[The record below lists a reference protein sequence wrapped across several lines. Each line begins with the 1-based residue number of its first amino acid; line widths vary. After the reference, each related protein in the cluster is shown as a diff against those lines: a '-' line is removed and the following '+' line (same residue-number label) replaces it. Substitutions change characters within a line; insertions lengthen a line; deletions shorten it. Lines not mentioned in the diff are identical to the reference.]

1 MAKKETKK
9 RSAFA
14 AIAKEFKR
22 IQWPRWKSNRANHEA
37 GILETFVKV
46 VSFTAVFAVFF
57 ILCDV
62 LIALAMRTLGI

>member
-9 RSAFA
+9 RSVLA

-22 IQWPRWKSNRANHEA
+22 IQWPKWKSNRANHEP

-46 VSFTAVFAVFF
+46 VAFTAVFAAFF
-57 ILCDV
+57 VLCDV
-62 LIALAMRTLGI
+62 LIAFAMRTVGI